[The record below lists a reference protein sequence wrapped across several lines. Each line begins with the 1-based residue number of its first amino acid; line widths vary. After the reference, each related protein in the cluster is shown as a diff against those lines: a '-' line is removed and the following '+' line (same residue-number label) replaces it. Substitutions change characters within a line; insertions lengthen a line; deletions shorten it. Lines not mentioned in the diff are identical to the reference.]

1 MSSTWR
7 HPEEGIICVVDDD
20 LSSLK
25 AVVRLL
31 RAAGFPIAAFEKPRR
46 FLEYAK
52 AYPVCLAIVDLQMPE
67 VSGLDVQRALY
78 DFCPKA
84 KVIIITGAQEPGIDR
99 TIALDQ
105 GAIAFLFKPLSRSAL
120 LEAIRIVYPVPS
132 Q

>member
-20 LSSLK
+20 LSSLN

-31 RAAGFPIAAFEKPRR
+31 RAAGFPIVPFEKPRL

-52 AYPVCLAIVDLQMPE
+52 ACPVCLAIIDLQME
-67 VSGLDVQRALY
+67 VSGLEVQRALY

>member
-1 MSSTWR
+1 MSTPWR

-20 LSSLK
+20 LSNLK
-25 AVVRLL
+25 ALVRLL
-31 RAAGFPIAAFEKPRR
+31 RAAGLPILPFENPRL

-52 AYPVCLAIVDLQMPE
+52 AYPVSLAIVDLRMPE

-84 KVIIITGAQEPGIDR
+84 KVIMMTGEQEPSLDR

-105 GAIAFLFKPLSRSAL
+105 GAIAFLFKPLSLSAL